1 MNFLTKMTYVTTG
14 FEVLSEDSFVPVT
27 NLPLFPKPDGGL
39 WASPF
44 LSDGKI
50 SAWHQWCLYEDFD
63 VKTQGV
69 KFNLKDDARIV
80 VIDSRKDFQDILKNY
95 EVDNPLPAYLQ
106 GQHFLNW
113 ESLAKDVDAVFL
125 TRDGMGDCHF
135 EMFGWS
141 VETLLIMNFEVI
153 QQTERICFGI

>member
-1 MNFLTKMTYVTTG
+1 MKNLAKMIFVSTG
-14 FEVLSEDSFVPVT
+14 FEVLSEDSFVPIT

-44 LSDGKI
+44 LSDGKV
-50 SAWHQWCLYEDFD
+50 SAWHQWCLFEDFD

-69 KFNLKDDARIV
+69 TFSLKNDTRIA
-80 VIDSRKDFQDILKNY
+80 VIDSRKDFQDLLGEYKM
-95 EVDNPLPAYLQ
+95 DNPFPLHLQ
-106 GQHFLNW
+106 MHQFLDW
-113 ESLAKDVDAVFL
+113 ESIAKNVDAVFL
-125 TRDGMGDCHF
+125 TQDGMGDCHF

-141 VETLLIMNFEVI
+141 VETLLILNFEVI